1 MHRGDTA
8 RVDAA
13 ALRAAALP
21 SSLGRPSASS
31 GSAQGSS
38 RAETH
43 HAAAAACAVS
53 GRAAYSQVFNPG
65 RAVPFRAGGGGR
77 SRTAPLSPGPTVV
90 WPTPERPCGTF
101 ARLSRR
107 CGTRA
112 ELWLSAGGRLAA
124 SPLPRGVPG
133 VEAPGEADSG

>member
-53 GRAAYSQVFNPG
+53 GRAAYSQVFITP
-65 RAVPFRAGGGGR
+65 AGPYNM
-77 SRTAPLSPGPTVV
+77 SQLKNL
-90 WPTPERPCGTF
+90 F
-101 ARLSRR
+101 
-107 CGTRA
+107 
-112 ELWLSAGGRLAA
+112 
-124 SPLPRGVPG
+124 
-133 VEAPGEADSG
+133 GEQKVLKLQIEK